1 MLLAIAMYLLSL
13 GLLTLAA
20 RFFLLGLRHKGDKL
34 VLARLGQGQAEPAS
48 TQPLMQ
54 WMERRFLRAGLGR
67 ASERVGLFLAIWAG
81 LALLGGLLGG
91 WFGLAAMLLAPPFV
105 LRAYVSWRYERRVQR
120 MIQQL
125 PSLLDYTVRSLKS
138 GRTLADAVLG
148 AMDAS
153 TDPLREAM
161 MRVDRNVRLGVSLDE
176 AVDDFAELFDRD
188 EFRLFALGLRIN
200 QRFGGNASELLEN
213 LIKFIREREQG
224 ARQLS
229 AMTGETRMTAAVLA
243 ALPVLLV
250 GYFLLTNPGYLIGMW
265 HQPTGQHLLLTAL
278 LLQVGGCV
286 ALWRMLR
293 SI

>member
-1 MLLAIAMYLLSL
+1 MLVAIAFYLLSL
-13 GLLTLAA
+13 GLLTLSA
-20 RFFLLGLRHKGDKL
+20 RFFFAGLRQKGSKI
-34 VLARLGQGQAEPAS
+34 VLARLGQGQEAPAS
-48 TQPLMQ
+48 AQPLML
-54 WMERRFLRAGLGR
+54 WLERRFLRAGLGR
-67 ASERVGLFLAIWAG
+67 ASERVGMFLAIWMG
-81 LALLGGLLGG
+81 LALLGALVQGWLGLL
-91 WFGLAAMLLAPPFV
+91 AMLLVPPFA
-105 LRAYVSWRYERRVQR
+105 LRGYVSWRYHRRVQR

-138 GRTLADAVLG
+138 GRTLSDAVLG
-148 AMDAS
+148 AMEAS

-161 MRVDRNVRLGVSLDE
+161 MRIDRNVRLGVSLDE
-176 AVDDFAELFDRD
+176 AVEDFAELFDRD
-188 EFRLFALGLRIN
+188 EFRLFSLGLRIN
-200 QRFGGNASELLEN
+200 HRFGGNASELLEN

-229 AMTGETRMTAAVLA
+229 AMTGETRMTATVLA

-250 GYFLLTNPGYLIGMW
+250 GYFLLTNPSYLIGMW
-265 HQPTGQHLLLTAL
+265 HQPTGQHLLLAAL